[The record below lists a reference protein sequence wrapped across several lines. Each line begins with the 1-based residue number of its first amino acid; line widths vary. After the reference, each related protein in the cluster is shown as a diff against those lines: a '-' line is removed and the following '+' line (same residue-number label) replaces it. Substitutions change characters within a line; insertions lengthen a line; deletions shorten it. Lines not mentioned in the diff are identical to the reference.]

1 LTVDGAVDSAPSTM
15 PLGDEV
21 AVAAAFAVGRDRW
34 VADRGLPDRVQGLA
48 WMPAV
53 GAAVGVLA
61 ALAAAAIGAIAPV
74 PAAALAAVLV
84 LRAAGGGAA
93 GVPNEVAAGLVEWLA
108 IVSLAPAPRNVA
120 LVAAPML
127 ARWASVVQ
135 CYGGTARPGATGL
148 AALAG
153 RARFREFA
161 IASVTALGT
170 ALVAL
175 DAVGLAVA
183 VACALV
189 TLGVRLVAYRRRGG
203 IDDGAMNAT
212 SALVETSALVVLA
225 LVGSLLGRR

>member
-1 LTVDGAVDSAPSTM
+1 M
-15 PLGDEV
+15 PFGDEV
-21 AVAAAFAVGRDRW
+21 AVAAAFAVGRGWR
-34 VADRGLPDRVQGLA
+34 VADRRPPDRVQGLA

-53 GAAVGVLA
+53 GAGIGLLA
-61 ALAAAAIGAIAPV
+61 AVAAMAIGAIAPAPV
-74 PAAALAAVLV
+74 AALAAVVV
-84 LRAAGGGAA
+84 LRLAGGGTA
-93 GVPNEVAAGLVEWLA
+93 GVPTEVAAGLVEWLA
-108 IVSLAPAPRNVA
+108 LLTLAPTAGSVA
-120 LVAAPML
+120 LVTAPML

-135 CYGGTARPGATGL
+135 CYGGRALPEATGL

-170 ALVAL
+170 TLVVL

-212 SALVETSALVVLA
+212 SALVETSALVLLA
-225 LVGSLLGRR
+225 FVGSLLARR